1 MTIVEFRKSFF
12 SLEKNAATHGY
23 SAMISMD
30 PEVHLEQSGG
40 YTTVVLQFANGRNPE
55 MNRMWH
61 LMEDYGKEQAAL
73 SPDADE
79 IPVMSITVV
88 PMLLGGQYGMV
99 AHDPIFYHI
108 QPSDAMVS
116 MEYCD
121 QLRIVFEP
129 ESVAFLRDDS
139 FVSADV
145 LETVKRELAAEQ
157 MAEDAR
163 EKVQQEEESF
173 KQAREKEMEEYREQE
188 RQKRYGFTTSDMP
201 SETFRDSTGLRE

>member
-1 MTIVEFRKSFF
+1 
-12 SLEKNAATHGY
+12 
-23 SAMISMD
+23 
-30 PEVHLEQSGG
+30 
-40 YTTVVLQFANGRNPE
+40 

-163 EKVQQEEESF
+163 EK
-173 KQAREKEMEEYREQE
+173 EMEEYREQE

>member
-1 MTIVEFRKSFF
+1 
-12 SLEKNAATHGY
+12 
-23 SAMISMD
+23 
-30 PEVHLEQSGG
+30 
-40 YTTVVLQFANGRNPE
+40 
-55 MNRMWH
+55 
-61 LMEDYGKEQAAL
+61 
-73 SPDADE
+73 
-79 IPVMSITVV
+79 
-88 PMLLGGQYGMV
+88 
-99 AHDPIFYHI
+99 
-108 QPSDAMVS
+108 